1 MAGDE
6 TSTGS
11 RCRLCGRSSHR
22 ISRALGVCRECIRTR
37 PEEALPLAME
47 AHGRVRGAFG
57 LPPVPPTAADGV
69 PCPLCGNGCRIPPGG
84 LGYCGL
90 RTNRGGT
97 LVHLAGTPDRGIL
110 QWYHDPLPT
119 NCVSIDVCAGGCGAG
134 YPRYSHARGPEH
146 GHTNLAVFYG
156 ACTFNCLGCQN
167 WHYRHLTAARGP
179 AMSARDLAGAVD
191 DRTSCIC
198 FFGGDPAPQVEH
210 ALAASRIA
218 RERSEG
224 ILRICW
230 ETNGSSTPRFMEEA
244 ARLSLESGG
253 TVKID
258 LKALDETLHLAL
270 CGVSNRTTLRN
281 LERLAVLSAER
292 PEPPLLT
299 ASTLL
304 VPGYVGAAEVEE
316 IARFLAGLDPGIPYS
331 LLAFSPRFRMQDLPL
346 LGRSEAMACL
356 EAARR
361 HLARVRLGNQ
371 GLLGEGQGT

>member
-1 MAGDE
+1 M
-6 TSTGS
+6 TGGSQEGIS

-22 ISRALGVCRECIRTR
+22 ISRALGICGECIRTR

-47 AHGRVRGAFG
+47 VHGRVKAAFG
-57 LPPVPPTAADGV
+57 LPPVPPKAPDGV
-69 PCPLCGNGCRIPPGG
+69 PCTICGNGCRIPPGG

-90 RTNRGGT
+90 RTNQGGN

-134 YPRYSHARGPEH
+134 YPRYARAPGPEY
-146 GHTNLAVFYG
+146 GYANLAVFYG
-156 ACTFNCLGCQN
+156 ACTFNCLACQN

-179 AMSARDLAGAVD
+179 AMSARDLAVAVD

-198 FFGGDPAPQVEH
+198 YFGGDPAPQVEH
-210 ALAASRIA
+210 ALAASRMA
-218 RERSEG
+218 MENSGG

-230 ETNGSSTPRFMEEA
+230 ETNGSSSPRLMEAA

-253 TVKID
+253 TMKVD
-258 LKALDETLHLAL
+258 LKAIDEPLHLAL

-281 LERLAVLSAER
+281 VERLSALAAER
-292 PEPPLLT
+292 PDPPLLS

-304 VPGYVGAAEVEE
+304 IPGYVGVTEVEE
-316 IARFLAGLDPGIPYS
+316 IAQFLAGLDPAIPYS

-346 LGRSEAMACL
+346 LERAEALGCL

-361 HLARVRLGNQ
+361 HLFRVRIGNT
-371 GLLGEGQGT
+371 GLLV